1 MAPEM
6 QDIASEPSLIA
17 VFCNKPVKVQIKKK
31 RHLILQFCNF
41 MSLLKRPFTQKRCH
55 LTGA

>member
-31 RHLILQFCNF
+31 KAFNSTIF
-41 MSLLKRPFTQKRCH
+41 
-55 LTGA
+55 